1 MVLADDSTEF
11 AEIVGDEDA
20 QTPFELLIDK
30 NLRDEVSDLLE
41 VLDDRERK
49 IIFQR
54 FARDGG
60 KPKTLEEV
68 GKKFGLTRERI
79 RQLQNIDTAAREKA
93 VMTRLMLAALSGSIS
108 PFAAICS
115 TVIYPTV
122 LEWRYFWLAV
132 CVAGFVAM
140 FVFLWKACEL
150 FYGTNKPGSRGPSS
164 TQKSKSELTD
174 FANDHSNYLYTSQV
188 TN

>member
-1 MVLADDSTEF
+1 MTTKSEENKQVSRHLYIALGRGNTDSTSPG
-11 AEIVGDEDA
+11 ADVKAGKVA
-20 QTPFELLIDK
+20 RTNSPRVRVAVTP
-30 NLRDEVSDLLE
+30 
-41 VLDDRERK
+41 
-49 IIFQR
+49 
-54 FARDGG
+54 
-60 KPKTLEEV
+60 
-68 GKKFGLTRERI
+68 
-79 RQLQNIDTAAREKA
+79 DTAAREKA
-93 VMTRLMLAALSGSIS
+93 VMTRLMLATLSGLIS

-150 FYGTNKPGSRGPSS
+150 FYGTNMPGSRGRVGRGNP
-164 TQKSKSELTD
+164 K
-174 FANDHSNYLYTSQV
+174 ANSQILLMTIRTTYTLSQI

>member
-1 MVLADDSTEF
+1 MPTKSEENKQVIRHLYDALGRGDTDSTSPG
-11 AEIVGDEDA
+11 ADVKA
-20 QTPFELLIDK
+20 SKVARTNSSRVRVAVTP
-30 NLRDEVSDLLE
+30 
-41 VLDDRERK
+41 
-49 IIFQR
+49 
-54 FARDGG
+54 
-60 KPKTLEEV
+60 
-68 GKKFGLTRERI
+68 
-79 RQLQNIDTAAREKA
+79 DTAAREKA

-150 FYGTNKPGSRGPSS
+150 FYGTNKPGSRGRVARGNP
-164 TQKSKSELTD
+164 K
-174 FANDHSNYLYTSQV
+174 ANSQIFIRTTYTLRR
-188 TN
+188 

>member
-1 MVLADDSTEF
+1 MPTKSEDTNSYRGLLLMVLADDSTEF
-11 AEIVGDEDA
+11 GEIVGDEDA

-30 NLRDEVSDLLE
+30 NLRDEVSDLFE

-60 KPKTLEEV
+60 TPKTLEEV

-93 VMTRLMLAALSGSIS
+93 VMTRLMLAALSGLITA
-108 PFAAICS
+108 FAAICS
-115 TVIYPTV
+115 TVIYVTA
-122 LEWRYFWLAV
+122 LEGRYIWLAV
-132 CVAGFVAM
+132 CVAGFVASVM
-140 FVFLWKACEL
+140 FLWKACER
-150 FYGTNKPGSRGPSS
+150 F
-164 TQKSKSELTD
+164 
-174 FANDHSNYLYTSQV
+174 
-188 TN
+188 

>member
-1 MVLADDSTEF
+1 MPTKSEDTNSYRRLLLMVLANDSTEF
-11 AEIVGDEDA
+11 GEIVGAEDA

-30 NLRDEVSDLLE
+30 NLRDEVSDLLEVLDDRERKISDLLE

-93 VMTRLMLAALSGSIS
+93 VMTRLMLAALSGLITA
-108 PFAAICS
+108 FAAICS
-115 TVIYPTV
+115 TVIYVTD
-122 LEWRYFWLAV
+122 LEWRYIWLAV
-132 CVAGFVAM
+132 CVAGFVASVM
-140 FVFLWKACEL
+140 FLWKACER
-150 FYGTNKPGSRGPSS
+150 F
-164 TQKSKSELTD
+164 
-174 FANDHSNYLYTSQV
+174 
-188 TN
+188 